1 MAQETT
7 ASAKPAVDRGESV
20 PLVLVTGATGYIAT
34 HVVQQLLLS
43 GNYRVRGTIRS
54 LKNEAKVKELKGLV
68 PDAKYPLDLCEA
80 DLVNKESWLP
90 AVQGCKYVF
99 HIASP
104 FPSSAPKHPD
114 DVIRPAVDGTV
125 NVLTACAETG
135 SVKKVVLT
143 SSIGAISCGMVGH
156 PGREGHVYTEEDW
169 SPPEACPIYDRSK
182 TLAEKAAWDYV
193 KELPEEKK
201 FELAVVNPGVVMGP
215 ALTKGVGT
223 SLGFVIG
230 LLKGDVPGVPD
241 VNSVIIDVR
250 DVAKAEIAAME
261 KADSNGN
268 RYALVSENG
277 IPFVQICHW
286 MKEEFGPQGYKIG
299 TMKIPKLVAW
309 IGSKF
314 NAEMK
319 TLYPNVGKK
328 VIYDNKKMVEDLRI
342 QPRTAKESVIDCGY
356 SVIELGM
363 VMKTEKYHGP
373 NAAAGNQ

>member
-1 MAQETT
+1 MTCSSLSIYKMRFIAISYLRAIIPLYRPKLLGVYHQVQVKAMTQETT
-7 ASAKPAVDRGESV
+7 ANAKPAVDENVS
-20 PLVLVTGATGYIAT
+20 LVLVTGATGYIAT

-99 HIASP
+99 HLASP
-104 FPSSAPKHPD
+104 FPSSAPKHPN

-125 NVLTACAETG
+125 NVLAACAESG

-143 SSIGAISCGMVGH
+143 SSIAAISCGMVGH
-156 PGREGHVYTEEDW
+156 PGRQGHIYTEEDW
-169 SPPEACPIYDRSK
+169 SPPEACPIYERSK

-201 FELAVVNPGVVMGP
+201 FELAVVNPGFVMGP
-215 ALTKGVGT
+215 ALTKGAGT

-268 RYALVSENG
+268 RYMLLFPRVAFLLCKYAIGLKKNLVL
-277 IPFVQICHW
+277 
-286 MKEEFGPQGYKIG
+286 KA
-299 TMKIPKLVAW
+299 TKLA
-309 IGSKF
+309 
-314 NAEMK
+314 
-319 TLYPNVGKK
+319 
-328 VIYDNKKMVEDLRI
+328 
-342 QPRTAKESVIDCGY
+342 Q
-356 SVIELGM
+356 
-363 VMKTEKYHGP
+363 
-373 NAAAGNQ
+373 